1 MASTGLSGLISNT
14 GTQTT
19 SLPSWYDTAQQNVVN
34 QATAANSSA
43 PAPGQ
48 TVAQNAVNA
57 LSGPTNAFTQAGGTL
72 QNIASGAANPWNV
85 GANGQVTPN
94 TNTALGGLFQ
104 AQDQQLNQLLPQTLA
119 PVEAG
124 NIGSGNFGSLRGQT
138 AMDVARGNAQANLLA
153 TQNQA
158 ALQNQATG
166 VNAGVGAGNVA
177 QENINNLLTTGQYQQ
192 SSPYTNAANYG
203 NVLSTVAPGATVSN
217 TTNLSPLNQV
227 MGLASALGG
236 TGVTGTGLLGTL
248 FGSQGSGGSPTLPSG
263 LPNPNYVAPTQGFF
277 NYLANNNPFSSDSS
291 SSASTPATNAN
302 FGTNGL
308 NTAGL
313 TNGTVDTS
321 TGTGAVVTPDNAV
334 SNISTAD

>member
-1 MASTGLSGLISNT
+1 MASTGLSSLISNT

-19 SLPSWYDTAQQNVVN
+19 ALPSWYDTAQQNVVS
-34 QATAANSSA
+34 QAQAANAAA

-72 QNIASGAANPWNV
+72 QNIASGAANPWNTDAS
-85 GANGQVTPN
+85 GNVTPN

-104 AQDQQLNQLLPQTLA
+104 AQNQQLNQLMPTTTA
-119 PVEAG
+119 PVEAS
-124 NIGSGNFGSLRGQT
+124 NIGSGNFGGLRGQT
-138 AMDVARGNAQANLLA
+138 AVDTSKANALA
-153 TQNQA
+153 TLNTAQNQA

-166 VNAGVGAGNVA
+166 VNAGAAAGNVA
-177 QENINNLLTTGQYQQ
+177 QQDINNLLTTGQYQQ
-192 SSPYTNAANYG
+192 AAPYTNAANLG
-203 NVLSTVAPGATVSN
+203 NVLSSIQAPQTVSN

-236 TGVTGTGLLGTL
+236 SGVSASGLLGSL
-248 FGSQGSGGSPTLPSG
+248 FGTTANGQSPTLANG
-263 LPNPNYVAPTQGFF
+263 NPNPAYVGNSAGWLSQLGT
-277 NYLANNNPFSSDSS
+277 YLGGGNSS
-291 SSASTPATNAN
+291 SSASTPATDAN

-334 SNISTAD
+334 SNISTSD

>member
-1 MASTGLSGLISNT
+1 MADTGLSSLISNT

-57 LSGPTNAFTQAGGTL
+57 LSGPSNAFTQAGGTL
-72 QNIASGAANPWNV
+72 QSIASGAANPWNTDAS
-85 GANGQVTPN
+85 GNVTPN

-138 AMDVARGNAQANLLA
+138 AMDVARGNAQANLLT

-166 VNAGVGAGNVA
+166 VNAGAAAGNVA
-177 QENINNLLTTGQYQQ
+177 QQDINNLLTTGQYQQ
-192 SSPYTNAANYG
+192 AAPYTNAANLG
-203 NVLSTVAPGATVSN
+203 NVLSSIQAPQTVSN

-236 TGVTGTGLLGTL
+236 TGVSASGLLGSL
-248 FGSQGSGGSPTLPSG
+248 FGTTANGQSPTLANG
-263 LPNPNYVAPTQGFF
+263 NPNPAYVGNSAGWLSSLG
-277 NYLANNNPFSSDSS
+277 NLFSSNTNTPQT
-291 SSASTPATNAN
+291 AS
-302 FGTNGL
+302 
-308 NTAGL
+308 
-313 TNGTVDTS
+313 
-321 TGTGAVVTPDNAV
+321 PDNSQSQPVQTTDPNAAGYLDPTLNQQYPQG
-334 SNISTAD
+334 SM

>member
-138 AMDVARGNAQANLLA
+138 AMDVARGNAQANLLT

-166 VNAGVGAGNVA
+166 VNAGAAAGNVA
-177 QENINNLLTTGQYQQ
+177 QQNINNLLTTGQYQQ
-192 SSPYTNAANYG
+192 AAPYTNAANLG
-203 NVLSTVAPGATVSN
+203 NVLSSIQAPQTVSN

-236 TGVTGTGLLGTL
+236 TGVSAGGLLGSL
-248 FGSQGSGGSPTLPSG
+248 FGTSGSGTAGQTG
-263 LPNPNYVAPTQGFF
+263 YVAPTTGWLSSLG
-277 NYLANNNPFSSDSS
+277 NLFSSNTNTPQT
-291 SSASTPATNAN
+291 AS
-302 FGTNGL
+302 
-308 NTAGL
+308 
-313 TNGTVDTS
+313 
-321 TGTGAVVTPDNAV
+321 PDNSQSQPVQTTDPNAAGYLDPTLNQQYPQG
-334 SNISTAD
+334 SM

>member
-1 MASTGLSGLISNT
+1 MASTGLSSLISNT

-57 LSGPTNAFTQAGGTL
+57 LSGPSNAFTQAGGTL
-72 QNIASGAANPWNV
+72 QSIASGAANPWNTDAS
-85 GANGQVTPN
+85 GNVTPN

-138 AMDVARGNAQANLLA
+138 AMDVARGNAQANLLT

-166 VNAGVGAGNVA
+166 VNAGAAAGNVA
-177 QENINNLLTTGQYQQ
+177 QQDINNLLTTGQYQQ
-192 SSPYTNAANYG
+192 AAPYTNAANLG
-203 NVLSTVAPGATVSN
+203 NVLSSIQAPQTVSN

-236 TGVTGTGLLGTL
+236 TGVSASGLLGSL
-248 FGSQGSGGSPTLPSG
+248 FGTSGSGTAGQAG
-263 LPNPNYVAPTQGFF
+263 YVAPTTGWLSSLS
-277 NYLANNNPFSSDSS
+277 NLFSSSP
-291 SSASTPATNAN
+291 T
-302 FGTNGL
+302 
-308 NTAGL
+308 
-313 TNGTVDTS
+313 TS
-321 TGTGAVVTPDNAV
+321 TSAVSTTPDNSASQPV
-334 SNISTAD
+334 QTTDPNAAGYLDPTLNQQYPQGSM

>member
-34 QATAANSSA
+34 QATAANANA

-57 LSGPTNAFTQAGGTL
+57 LSGPSNAFTQAGGTL
-72 QNIASGAANPWNV
+72 QSIASGAANPWNV
-85 GANGQVTPN
+85 SSTGEVTPN
-94 TNTALGGLFQ
+94 TSTALGGLFQ
-104 AQDQQLNQLLPQTLA
+104 AQNQQLNQLLPQTLA

-166 VNAGVGAGNVA
+166 VNAGAAAGNVA
-177 QENINNLLTTGQYQQ
+177 QQDINNLLTTGQYQQ
-192 SSPYTNAANYG
+192 AAPYTNAANLG
-203 NVLSTVAPGATVSN
+203 NVLSSIQAPQTVSN
-217 TTNLSPLNQV
+217 TTQLSPLNQV

-236 TGVTGTGLLGTL
+236 TGVSAGGLLGSL
-248 FGSQGSGGSPTLPSG
+248 FGSSGSGTPGSTG
-263 LPNPNYVAPTQGFF
+263 YVAPTTGWL
-277 NYLANNNPFSSDSS
+277 NSIGNLFSGNSS
-291 SSASTPATNAN
+291 SGSSSLTPDQIYAGGTT
-302 FGTNGL
+302 GTN
-308 NTAGL
+308 TYDA
-313 TNGTVDTS
+313 NGNLVS
-321 TGTGAVVTPDNAV
+321 SGTME
-334 SNISTAD
+334 